1 MFLRTNL
8 QPSGGIMNFLS
19 NFLCSLTVIFLFIS
33 CGNVKTASV
42 NAYRLDNE
50 LNLLSKVT
58 FNKRIGVILDYADI
72 PILNFQNHEI
82 IGNLK
87 MQNGNQIQLDLSLS
101 KIFNAQISDDILLPN
116 GRQLPFIL
124 NDGVKIFS
132 FEESSTH
139 VKVFVAVDDMLAVAG
154 IAIPISGMPFDSSL
168 DPFNFF
174 LPFNIKGVKG
184 AAGTFHG
191 PNDGQNGVA
200 IFYNVTAQLKPFIS
214 KSNRSNLVLDTDIL
228 NKILNMNQ
236 YTIELELDP
245 KMTRLS
251 SKQKKVLKE
260 VKKFF

>member
-1 MFLRTNL
+1 
-8 QPSGGIMNFLS
+8 
-19 NFLCSLTVIFLFIS
+19 
-33 CGNVKTASV
+33 
-42 NAYRLDNE
+42 
-50 LNLLSKVT
+50 
-58 FNKRIGVILDYADI
+58 
-72 PILNFQNHEI
+72 
-82 IGNLK
+82 
-87 MQNGNQIQLDLSLS
+87 
-101 KIFNAQISDDILLPN
+101 
-116 GRQLPFIL
+116 
-124 NDGVKIFS
+124 
-132 FEESSTH
+132 
-139 VKVFVAVDDMLAVAG
+139 
-154 IAIPISGMPFDSSL
+154 MPFDSSL